1 MIKYNIKVIILT
13 ISKYVSQELES
24 MLIFVQ
30 KKDLGFFLLVKLKLC
45 SPHDPWQP
53 TFCFFCG
60 ADNSRYLTNKIR
72 VGVCVLYIC
81 IVNVCELW

>member
-1 MIKYNIKVIILT
+1 
-13 ISKYVSQELES
+13 

-30 KKDLGFFLLVKLKLC
+30 KKDLGFFLLVKLKLY
-45 SPHDPWQP
+45 SPHDLWQP
-53 TFCFFCG
+53 TFCFLCG

-72 VGVCVLYIC
+72 VGECVLYIC